1 MHTNDDELT
10 KSIKTKHIK
19 AVIFCDVRSRCWYKN
34 VHLRVLVFVLPA
46 SYFHDYYYT
55 TYIRISI
62 SKHCKL
68 RILRIVV
75 T

>member
-19 AVIFCDVRSRCWYKN
+19 VVIFCDVHSRCWYKN

-46 SYFHDYYYT
+46 SYFHDYYT
-55 TYIRISI
+55 TYIHVSRL
-62 SKHCKL
+62 KHCKL
-68 RILRIVV
+68 RMLRIVV